1 MIRETLKKIAGPW
14 VVGISWGQIHISH
27 DDDRV
32 KLGKVFDLNE
42 ARDLRYA
49 LNEIIRHAEAE
60 DEANKADRR

>member
-1 MIRETLKKIAGPW
+1 MIRETLKKAVGPW
-14 VVGISWGQIHISH
+14 VVEISWDQIRIGN

-60 DEANKADRR
+60 EEANKADRR